1 MQLTESTID
10 MMETAL
16 KAAWLDIKQWLQ
28 LAKYQ
33 QQVIPDYS
41 NCQHAPT
48 DAAIQSSQRIISQ
61 IQEAIAAYVKEQ
73 SQSKLVKIEVPSR
86 PECTFQY
93 CPKVGGCPT
102 ACQYP
107 LAKD

>member
-10 MMETAL
+10 MMESAL
-16 KAAWLDIKQWLQ
+16 KSAWLDIKQWLQ
-28 LAKYQ
+28 LAKYH

-41 NCQHAPT
+41 NYPYSPT
-48 DAAIQSSQRIISQ
+48 DAAIQSSQRIISK

-73 SQSKLVKIEVPSR
+73 GQAKPVEIEVPSR

-93 CPKVGGCPT
+93 CPNLGGCPT